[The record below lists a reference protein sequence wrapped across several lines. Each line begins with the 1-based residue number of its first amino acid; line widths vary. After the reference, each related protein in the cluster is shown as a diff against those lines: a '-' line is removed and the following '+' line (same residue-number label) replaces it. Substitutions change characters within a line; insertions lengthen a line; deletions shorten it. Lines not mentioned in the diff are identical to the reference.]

1 MSDGNNSANKNY
13 HKRVAEELKEAEANR
28 YQIQLDRWW
37 EAQRDL
43 DWEEDDVSYV
53 GGFQERWSQT
63 PSFTKTRRVRDWRV
77 R

>member
-53 GGFQERWSQT
+53 G
-63 PSFTKTRRVRDWRV
+63 FTKTRRDRDWRV